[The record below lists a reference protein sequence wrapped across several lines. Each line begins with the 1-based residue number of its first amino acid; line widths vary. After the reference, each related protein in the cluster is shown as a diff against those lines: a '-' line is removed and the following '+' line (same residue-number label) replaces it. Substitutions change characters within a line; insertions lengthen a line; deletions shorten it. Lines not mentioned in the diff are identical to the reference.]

1 MTTRPDPEQRTAESM
16 IATALEMDPELL
28 PFAPELLADLDA
40 LGADVP
46 LIVSTIA
53 ALGTG
58 PDATIVDLG
67 SGKGAASI
75 ELARTLGCAVHGI
88 ELFEPFVHTARDA
101 AEAAGISARCR
112 FTHGDIVQL
121 AGTLPPAD
129 VAVFAALGDVL
140 GPLDDTVGI
149 LRRYVRPGGHIVIN
163 DCCRRDSSSAT
174 FPGFEHCVTLAGTR
188 PLLTAHGDELVAE
201 LLEADD
207 DATGDHAIDDHA
219 IDEAAVIAARAAG
232 LARRHPALAP
242 KLQAFVD
249 SQRAEYDFLDQHTIG
264 VVWVLRRR

>member
-1 MTTRPDPEQRTAESM
+1 M
-16 IATALEMDPELL
+16 IATALEMDAELL

-46 LIVSTIA
+46 LIVSTVA
-53 ALGTG
+53 GLGAG
-58 PDATIVDLG
+58 RDATIVDLG
-67 SGKGAASI
+67 SGKGAAAI
-75 ELARTLGCAVHGI
+75 ALARALGCAVHGI

-101 AEAAGISARCR
+101 AEAAGVSARCR
-112 FTHGDIVQL
+112 FTHGDIVAL

-140 GPLDDTVGI
+140 GPLDVTVGI

-163 DCCRRDSSSAT
+163 DSCRRDGSTAT
-174 FPGFEHCVTLAGTR
+174 FPGFEHCVTLVETR
-188 PLLTAHGDELVAE
+188 PRLTAHGDELVAE
-201 LLEADD
+201 LLE
-207 DATGDHAIDDHA
+207 TGDERTEDSPEDGPTEHD
-219 IDEAAVIAARAAG
+219 VIAARAAE
-232 LARRHPALAP
+232 LARRHPELAA

-249 SQRAEYDFLDQHTIG
+249 DQRAEYEHLDAHMLG